1 MKKLLKKN
9 IIIKMVAIILVAA
22 TVMGI
27 ARKESVVKAK
37 ASGKAMTENVGD
49 LVDKKQLPKIGS

>member
-1 MKKLLKKN
+1 
-9 IIIKMVAIILVAA
+9 MVAIILVAA

-27 ARKESVVKAK
+27 ARKESFVKAK